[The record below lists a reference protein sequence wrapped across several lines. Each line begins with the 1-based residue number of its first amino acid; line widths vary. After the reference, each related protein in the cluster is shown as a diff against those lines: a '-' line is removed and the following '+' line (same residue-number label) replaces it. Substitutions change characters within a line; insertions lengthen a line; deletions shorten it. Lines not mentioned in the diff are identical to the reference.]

1 MYLSTIVSFIMTVYP
16 VVMLGF
22 LFEKCGER
30 GWKAL
35 IPFYSTYIYFKL
47 AKAKVLGIVMMIL
60 MAVGIAGAIYFTFT
74 YYEAMNS
81 LIESGTTDS
90 PTVALILSSTV
101 ALIFLF
107 VISLAAGV
115 IQLIGNYKLGKQFG
129 QDGGFLVGM
138 MFLPVIFESI
148 LAFSSS
154 YRYDGMEYDW
164 STF

>member
-1 MYLSTIVSFIMTVYP
+1 MYLSTIVSIFMTFYP

-47 AKAKVLGIVMMIL
+47 AKAKGLGIVMMIL
-60 MAVGIAGAIYFTFT
+60 MAAAVIAAIGFTAA
-74 YYEAMNS
+74 YYESMNAM
-81 LIESGTTDS
+81 IESGNTDS
-90 PTVALILSSTV
+90 PVVALMLSSGA
-101 ALIFLF
+101 ALAILLL
-107 VISLAAGV
+107 ISIAAGV

-129 QDGGFLVGM
+129 QDGGFLVGLM
-138 MFLPVIFESI
+138 LLPVIFQSI

-154 YRYDGMEYDW
+154 YSYDGMEFEW
-164 STF
+164 SN